1 MCIQEASSEVL
12 VFGEVSSEDDVIMKR
27 GRGKL
32 GKFGKNKLD
41 KFGNPQE
48 AREEEEEEGEIV
60 ESGEFFG
67 DKNRFENQ
75 ELSIDGEKSELDE
88 LSVNAGRNS
97 APDDVKRKTKDKDG
111 DKVR

>member
-48 AREEEEEEGEIV
+48 KGDISFRTNDHSCDKLHRILT
-60 ESGEFFG
+60 G
-67 DKNRFENQ
+67 DKDNNYDEAWRYNFRYDYFQTRFGAAVPQ
-75 ELSIDGEKSELDE
+75 
-88 LSVNAGRNS
+88 
-97 APDDVKRKTKDKDG
+97 
-111 DKVR
+111 

>member
-48 AREEEEEEGEIV
+48 AREEEGEIV
-60 ESGEFFG
+60 ESGEFVG

-88 LSVNAGRNS
+88 LSVNAGRYS
-97 APDDVKRKTKDKDG
+97 APDDVKRKSKDKDG